1 MTKPKGS
8 KVVDIQVRCVKCQV
22 PVYEPLNLFA
32 VYKVILSS
40 YMARGGAGLSV
51 INEKK
56 VSHQVGNITDDVLMM
71 NYFKAKSP
79 IMTGEEN
86 RITFVEEDDK
96 KPSVCGGGGGGN
108 FQAVNILL
116 ALAVFAS
123 VVKHI
128 I

>member
-56 VSHQVGNITDDVLMM
+56 VSHQVDDVLMM

-86 RITFVEEDDK
+86 RITFVKEDDK
-96 KPSVCGGGGGGN
+96 KPSVCGGGGN
-108 FQAVNILL
+108 LQAVNILL
-116 ALAVFAS
+116 ALVVFQCS

>member
-1 MTKPKGS
+1 M
-8 KVVDIQVRCVKCQV
+8 DIQVRCAKCQV
-22 PVYEPLNLFA
+22 PVYEPLNPFA

-86 RITFVEEDDK
+86 RITFVKEDDK
-96 KPSVCGGGGGGN
+96 KPSVCGGGGN
-108 FQAVNILL
+108 LQAVNILL
-116 ALAVFAS
+116 ALAVFACS